1 MNTQELCKIIDQIHF
16 GNDSET
22 ALSELIEKFEPLLNK
37 YAHELKYDCA
47 KSDLI
52 IFLIQLI
59 RHLDFN
65 KINHYSDGQLVT
77 YIVTALRNKKIDLH
91 RRTLHS
97 FEEIHTETIA
107 EIPAA
112 SDWFTRFTITQCL
125 KKLSPRQRNVIIRKY
140 YLGYSDIEIAEQ
152 LHITRQAVNRTK
164 TRALRTLKEQWVCD

>member
-65 KINHYSDGQLVT
+65 KINHYSEGQLVT

-112 SDWFTRFTITQCL
+112 SDWFTRFTINTVSQKAITAA
-125 KKLSPRQRNVIIRKY
+125 KKCHHTKILSGLLRHRNR
-140 YLGYSDIEIAEQ
+140 
-152 LHITRQAVNRTK
+152 
-164 TRALRTLKEQWVCD
+164 